1 MNRDALL
8 FRQIHPNF
16 SVKRGRVTS
25 QAFRPFPRDDKRL
38 SVYDGGQITAED
50 AWCHYVYALN
60 NASAGVMAVTVAEC
74 HDQDLRPEYDPDPFP
89 EHAVID
95 FSGLSKSCIKSA
107 AKKLAA
113 FANRR
118 GWQYGPIG

>member
-1 MNRDALL
+1 MARQAAESLARPGQVNRDALL
-8 FRQIHPNF
+8 YRQIHPNF
-16 SVKRGRVTS
+16 SDV
-25 QAFRPFPRDDKRL
+25 
-38 SVYDGGQITAED
+38 E
-50 AWCHYVYALN
+50 
-60 NASAGVMAVTVAEC
+60 AEC
-74 HDQDLRPEYDPDPFP
+74 RDKGLLLEHDPDPFP

-95 FSGLSKSCIKSA
+95 FSGLSKSGIKSA